1 MPSAP
6 AAAFDYFRP
15 HSPART
21 APTPSGLETHH
32 PEIARAV
39 QLLWGHAEMNLYF
52 RRLWS
57 GEGQV
62 LRLHPDALSDL
73 MVLAQMHRR
82 LWPEPVPSVHLPTQA
97 RSRGV
102 DPWDGGFRR

>member
-1 MPSAP
+1 MQSARL
-6 AAAFDYFRP
+6 AAYDYFQPRQP
-15 HSPART
+15 SREAV
-21 APTPSGLETHH
+21 APSGLESHH

-52 RRLWS
+52 DRLWS
-57 GEGQV
+57 GEGPA

-73 MVLAQMHRR
+73 MVLTQIHRR
-82 LWPEPVPSVHLPTQA
+82 LWPASSASVRLPTQPRTA
-97 RSRGV
+97 SS